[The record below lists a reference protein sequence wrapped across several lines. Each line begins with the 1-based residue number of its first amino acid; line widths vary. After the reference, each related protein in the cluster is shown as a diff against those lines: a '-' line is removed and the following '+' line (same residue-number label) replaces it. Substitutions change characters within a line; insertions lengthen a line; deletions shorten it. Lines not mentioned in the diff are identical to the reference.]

1 MLRLGVGV
9 VSANYRLS
17 PEATHP
23 DHIEDAAASTAWVLS
38 NIERFGGDPRNV
50 YVTGHSAG
58 AYLAALLVLDPRYLA
73 AHGVTRSALRGSIPI
88 SPFLYVEETAPVRPK
103 TVWGDDPQN
112 WRQASVTPYVDASA
126 PPMLL
131 IYADGDDA
139 WRREQIERFAAE
151 MQAAGYSAV
160 AAVQV
165 PDRDHIRLMTELND
179 DDDEIGALVAHFTR
193 QHASP
198 SDN

>member
-1 MLRLGVGV
+1 
-9 VSANYRLS
+9 
-17 PEATHP
+17 
-23 DHIEDAAASTAWVLS
+23 
-38 NIERFGGDPRNV
+38 
-50 YVTGHSAG
+50 
-58 AYLAALLVLDPRYLA
+58 
-73 AHGVTRSALRGSIPI
+73 
-88 SPFLYVEETAPVRPK
+88 
-103 TVWGDDPQN
+103 
-112 WRQASVTPYVDASA
+112 
-126 PPMLL
+126 
-131 IYADGDDA
+131 
-139 WRREQIERFAAE
+139 